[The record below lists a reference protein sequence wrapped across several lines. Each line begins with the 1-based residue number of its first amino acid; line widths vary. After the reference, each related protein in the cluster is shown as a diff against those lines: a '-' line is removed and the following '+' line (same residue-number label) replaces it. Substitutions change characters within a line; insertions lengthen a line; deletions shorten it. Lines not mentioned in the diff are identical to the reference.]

1 MDFMKILRS
10 FEEFLFEATSWLAF
24 YPLTLW
30 RIITQPLTW
39 MAYSD
44 GEQSEEGEGRY
55 DRALSPPLLLLITV
69 VLLNLVGTVTH
80 SAPPPTSSEVLKVVN
95 STPENQALFRSLIFS
110 LIPLVAAVVMLKNRG
125 ETLSRETLRAPFYAQ
140 CYLAAPCA
148 VILNTGGFIFAHAEL
163 SNAIGLAVMAAGA
176 AWFLTAQTRWFAA
189 KLTTGLPKAVLLALA
204 STLAAIIC
212 LLAILIPIA
221 VA

>member
-10 FEEFLFEATSWLAF
+10 FEDFLFEATSWLAF

-30 RIITQPLTW
+30 RVITRPLTW

-44 GEQSEEGEGRY
+44 AEQSDEGEGRY

-69 VLLNLVGTVTH
+69 VLLNLIGTATH
-80 SAPPPTSSEVLKVVN
+80 STPESPSEVVKAIN
-95 STPENQALFRSLIFS
+95 STPENQALARALIFS
-110 LIPLVAAVVMLKNRG
+110 LLPLVAAIVMLKARRQA
-125 ETLSRETLRAPFYAQ
+125 LSREALRAPFYAQ

-148 VILNTGGFIFAHAEL
+148 LILNAGIFIFAHDEL
-163 SNAIGLAVMAAGA
+163 SNDLGIAVMVGGA
-176 AWFLTAQTRWFAA
+176 AWFLVAQTRWFSA
-189 KLTTGLPKAVLLALA
+189 KLTAGVATGAACAVGSILMAVA
-204 STLAAIIC
+204 C

-221 VA
+221 LL

>member
-10 FEEFLFEATSWLAF
+10 FEDFLFEATSWLAF

-30 RIITQPLTW
+30 RVITRPLTW

-44 GEQSEEGEGRY
+44 AEQSDEGEARY

-69 VLLNLVGTVTH
+69 VLLNVIGTATH
-80 SAPPPTSSEVLKVVN
+80 SAPESSSEVVQAIN
-95 STPENQALFRSLIFS
+95 STPENQALARALIFS
-110 LIPLVAAVVMLKNRG
+110 LLPLVAAIAMLKARRQS
-125 ETLSRETLRAPFYAQ
+125 LSREALRAPFYAQ

-148 VILNTGGFIFAHAEL
+148 VIFNAGIFIFAHDNL
-163 SNAIGLAVMAAGA
+163 SNALGIAVMTGGA
-176 AWFLTAQTRWFAA
+176 AWFLVAQSRWFSA
-189 KLTTGLPKAVLLALA
+189 KLTVGVAKGVVYAV
-204 STLAAIIC
+204 SSMLAAIVC

-221 VA
+221 LL

>member
-1 MDFMKILRS
+1 MKILRS

-30 RIITQPLTW
+30 RIVTQPLTW

-69 VLLNLVGTVTH
+69 VALNLVGTATH
-80 SAPPPTSSEVLKVVN
+80 SIPEATASEVLKAIN

-110 LIPLVAAVVMLKNRG
+110 LIPLVAAVVMLKSRG
-125 ETLSRETLRAPFYAQ
+125 ETLSRESLRAPFYAQ

-163 SNAIGLAVMAAGA
+163 SNAIGATIMAAGA

-189 KLTTGLPKAVLLALA
+189 KLGAGLPKAALIAIA
-204 STLAAIIC
+204 STLAATAG
-212 LLAILIPIA
+212 LLAIVIPIA
-221 VA
+221 LI